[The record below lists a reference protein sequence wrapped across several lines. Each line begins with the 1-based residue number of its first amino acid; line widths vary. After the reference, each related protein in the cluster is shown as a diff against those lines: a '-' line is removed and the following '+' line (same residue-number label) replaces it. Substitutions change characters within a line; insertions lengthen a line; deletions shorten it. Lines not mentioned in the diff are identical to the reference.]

1 MAPLRSLVV
10 GGAEHSLRTTCL
22 GTPPA
27 LTHIPKSTMCEAHS
41 DLPFPHPRTFR
52 TSGLASSEPD
62 PMIPAL
68 NIKRQARLRH
78 KEPPLAYPLLGPS
91 PYRLYSPSPLMN
103 PPLS

>member
-1 MAPLRSLVV
+1 VRPCTSSERR
-10 GGAEHSLRTTCL
+10 HSLRTTCL

-78 KEPPLAYPLLGPS
+78 KEPPPAYPLQVQVHTVQVL
-91 PYRLYSPSPLMN
+91 
-103 PPLS
+103 